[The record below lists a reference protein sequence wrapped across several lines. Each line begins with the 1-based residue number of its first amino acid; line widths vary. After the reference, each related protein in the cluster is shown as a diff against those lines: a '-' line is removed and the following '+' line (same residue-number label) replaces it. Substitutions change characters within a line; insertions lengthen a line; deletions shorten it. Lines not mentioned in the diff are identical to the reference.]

1 MVLDITHPGIGW
13 DKDTST
19 FAAELSDIEQTRFEI
34 TNLCRRAAPI
44 YLKNPKTGTQVKF
57 TRFHVDTDGEDVYG
71 WWYHATVNGKYLRVL
86 FIND

>member
-1 MVLDITHPGIGW
+1 MVIDITQQMIGW

-19 FAAELSDIEQTRFEI
+19 FVAELSDIEQTRFEI
-34 TNLCRRAAPI
+34 THLCRKASPI
-44 YLKNPKTGTQVKF
+44 WCLNPKTGVKVKF

-71 WWYHATVNGKYLRVL
+71 WWYHSTVNGKYLRFL